1 MELITNCSL
10 LNSLQTYNIYNIYYK
25 KLVANLVTNS
35 FEIEI
40 KINYRKLV
48 IIKMQIK
55 MF

>member
-10 LNSLQTYNIYNIYYK
+10 LNSLQTNIYYK